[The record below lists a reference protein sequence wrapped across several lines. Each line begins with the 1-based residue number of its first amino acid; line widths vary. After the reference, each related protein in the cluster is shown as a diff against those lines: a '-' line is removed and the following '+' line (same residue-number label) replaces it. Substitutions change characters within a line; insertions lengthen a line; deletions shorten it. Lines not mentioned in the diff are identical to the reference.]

1 MSESTPTRVFV
12 LSPLAT
18 MGVAA
23 LLATALSGCGSLTD
37 RYAGW
42 RFEQDSF
49 TRIEAL
55 DLAAAET
62 APPRSID
69 DAALVA
75 MEEAALRPAYPVRI
89 DLPLDEVRATVL
101 SNNLDLRAALISPAI
116 AAADTAAEEAKF
128 EATFFAEYRRSDAG
142 LLTDLELGLPASRD
156 EVNLGVRVPLAT
168 GGSIVVD
175 GPLIRAPAGVAELD
189 DWSSRL
195 RFSISQPLLRDGW
208 FDANM
213 NSIRVSRWQGQI
225 VEARTKLEVVRVLA
239 ATDRAYWNLYAAW
252 GELEVRRAQYEL
264 AVAQLEA
271 ARRRI
276 AAGDAPELEA
286 VRAES
291 GVGRTVEAIIVADAL
306 LRNRQRELKRLLNR
320 PDLPLDAPTG
330 VVPSTLPGPL
340 ELSLDSTFLATQAV
354 QNRMEMLELELQ
366 LAIDASNISF
376 RRNQTL
382 PLFLFDYSY
391 SFQGTGSSVGNS
403 YGNLF
408 DGDFYTLG
416 LRAEVPIGNEAAQAR
431 LRNAILARVQRLATR
446 DARRQAIQSEVY
458 AAIDQ
463 IRQSW
468 QRILAARLETVLA
481 ARTLEGE
488 QRQFEVGLRTS
499 TDVLDASTRLADAR
513 SREVRALAD
522 WQIAL
527 VDLAFAT
534 GTSLGGARVA
544 FTDLE

>member
-1 MSESTPTRVFV
+1 MSESPRPSRRRLAAV
-12 LSPLAT
+12 LLAAAAAAAGC
-18 MGVAA
+18 GVA
-23 LLATALSGCGSLTD
+23 D
-37 RYAGW
+37 RHGGW
-42 RFEQDSF
+42 RFEADSF
-49 TRIEAL
+49 ERIEAL

-62 APPRSID
+62 APPRPFD
-69 DAALVA
+69 EDALVE
-75 MEEAALRPAYPVRI
+75 MEAAAMRPAYPVRI
-89 DLPLDEVRATVL
+89 ELALDEARATVL
-101 SNNLDLRAALISPAI
+101 GNNLDLRASLISPAI

-128 EATFFAEYRRSDAG
+128 EATLFASYSRSDAG
-142 LLTDLELGLPASRD
+142 LLTDLELGLPVSRD
-156 EVNLGVRVPLAT
+156 EANLGVRIPLAT
-168 GGSIVVD
+168 GGSITVD
-175 GPLIRAPAGVAELD
+175 GPLVQAPVPIGD
-189 DWSSRL
+189 DWQSQL
-195 RFSISQPLLRDGW
+195 RFSISQPLLRGGW

-213 NSIRVSRWQGQI
+213 HSIRIARWQGQI

-239 ATDRAYWNLYAAW
+239 AADRAYWNLYAAW
-252 GELEVRRAQYEL
+252 GELEVRRVQHEL

-271 ARRRI
+271 ARRRV
-276 AAGDAPELEA
+276 AAGDAPELEV

-306 LRNRQRELKRLLNR
+306 LRGRQRELKRLLNR
-320 PDLPLDAPTG
+320 EDLPLESPTG
-330 VVPSTLPGPL
+330 VVPSTLPSPV
-340 ELSLDSTFLATQAV
+340 ELSLDGAELAAQAV
-354 QNRMEMLELELQ
+354 RNRMEMLELELQ
-366 LAIDASNISF
+366 LAIDASTISF
-376 RRNQTL
+376 RRNAAL
-382 PLFLFDYSY
+382 PLFAFDYSY
-391 SFQGTGSSVGNS
+391 SFQGSGGSAGGS

-408 DGDFYTLG
+408 DGDFYALG
-416 LRAEVPIGNEAAQAR
+416 LRAEIPIGNEAAEAR

-446 DARRQAIQSEVY
+446 DARRRAIESEVFG
-458 AAIDQ
+458 ALDQ

-522 WQIAL
+522 WQISL

-544 FTDLE
+544 FTDLER